1 MSGRSPGQ
9 SHDQY
14 STGRGNSF
22 PYPYITAVLTTFC
35 MLHKLMKSK
44 IQLLKLSVYFLNLF
58 LQSFICQLQALKAF
72 PPKKKVVRR
81 YKILQT
87 ILACTF
93 QCSFQLNTV

>member
-9 SHDQY
+9 IHDQY

-72 PPKKKVVRR
+72 PPKKKVV
-81 YKILQT
+81 KEI
-87 ILACTF
+87 
-93 QCSFQLNTV
+93 